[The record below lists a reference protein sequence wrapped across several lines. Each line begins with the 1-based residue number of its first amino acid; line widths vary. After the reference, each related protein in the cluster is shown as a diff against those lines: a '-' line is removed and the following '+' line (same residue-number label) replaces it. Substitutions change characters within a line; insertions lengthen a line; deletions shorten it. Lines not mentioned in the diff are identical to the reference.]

1 MPIAMPFVVNG
12 GTVKLSLCESRLLQ
26 VKAVELLENEE
37 REWDCDPKR
46 GTFTIDVHETEYPNK
61 MMFPSPFWLV
71 NLDDIFWASL
81 LIPWMQLVHRPQI
94 PICSYRWSTIF
105 FPVFITALVGG
116 GGENEGFAAKL
127 PQSGEHSVLLNH
139 SASKKQIHG
148 ATLTQ
153 CWQTTSQEFCCGYA
167 QMLPRR
173 KSSWVQCTSL
183 NFKNCWLKG
192 CFPFRIMYTSSYD
205 LNTMKL
211 CPPIQ

>member
-116 GGENEGFAAKL
+116 GGRTKVLQPSF
-127 PQSGEHSVLLNH
+127 PSQVSTQSYWTTVHPKNKFTGPHLLSAGKPRPRNSVVDMHKCYLVGSHLGC
-139 SASKKQIHG
+139 SAHHW
-148 ATLTQ
+148 TLKIVD
-153 CWQTTSQEFCCGYA
+153 WKDAFLSE
-167 QMLPRR
+167 
-173 KSSWVQCTSL
+173 
-183 NFKNCWLKG
+183 
-192 CFPFRIMYTSSYD
+192 
-205 LNTMKL
+205 
-211 CPPIQ
+211 